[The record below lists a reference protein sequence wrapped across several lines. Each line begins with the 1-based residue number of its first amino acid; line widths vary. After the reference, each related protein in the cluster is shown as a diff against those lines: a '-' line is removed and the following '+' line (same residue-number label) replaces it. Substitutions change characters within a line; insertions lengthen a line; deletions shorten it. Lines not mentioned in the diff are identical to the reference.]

1 MYFQVKLCN
10 KKLDDKTISNC
21 YIKNNIN
28 AYVFYRS
35 HLGIMDNSTK
45 AEKIRVT
52 YSVIKDVKYNNKSLK
67 AQTKQSR
74 TKNVLVPDRQSD
86 SAGQQPISRWVY
98 EEANLDHEDD
108 PLWNV
113 PKALVREAKLITGI
127 MEKANILR
135 ADVST
140 ANHRYNAML
149 NRTYIIEKVESSGFV
164 DDEDH
169 RSSNSDKDLNV
180 TDSNELDNGSL
191 VKVKFESDYFGYDDE
206 DLIRVFDDNQLSNA
220 LELMISISINQA
232 PNISVIN
239 LAQYCPNIFWNLAF
253 KGNVEDRLA
262 VLSPSIY
269 NQCSK
274 RRRRGVT
281 NLIEQEK
288 ESKTSPSNIKSINR
302 LKCLHYDIAI
312 ENNFAIMQN
321 IYKLDAEAK
330 ISNLEKLETTANAYV
345 CTLFSMR
352 HRPLL
357 TLDDQEIVEAVVDKS
372 GAMK

>member
-1 MYFQVKLCN
+1 
-10 KKLDDKTISNC
+10 
-21 YIKNNIN
+21 
-28 AYVFYRS
+28 
-35 HLGIMDNSTK
+35 MDNSTK